1 MIPTELLDLIRK
13 HEGLRLSP
21 YRCPA
26 GKATIGYGHTGIDV
40 SMSMAPIT
48 LEHAEVLLTV
58 DAGKAI
64 ASALTN
70 SPALA
75 DHPYKLTAIADFIF
89 NLGAGRYRASTLR
102 KRVDAED
109 WESAAIELQ
118 KWVWGGGKKLPGLIA
133 RRKAEA
139 DLLRGA

>member
-1 MIPTELLDLIRK
+1 MIPAELLTLIRK

-48 LEHAEVLLTV
+48 LARAEELLAA
-58 DAGKAI
+58 DAGQAI
-64 ASALTN
+64 ANALTY
-70 SPALA
+70 SPGLA
-75 DHPYKLTAIADFIF
+75 GHPCKLAAIADFVF

-133 RRKAEA
+133 RRKEEA
-139 DLLRGA
+139 DLLLRA